1 MDDKGL
7 PARPGRL
14 MRVDLGQQA
23 FEAIKMAILDS
34 EFAPGQVLNS
44 LDVAAWL
51 GVSRT
56 PVRQALQLLAQH
68 GFVEPTPRGQF
79 VVRQLSKE
87 DISEVFLIRAG
98 LESLAI
104 RTLMGRKTEKTVRA
118 LETLVGEQEVS
129 GQMQD
134 RARFLLQDGQFHL
147 TIAEEAGLPRVAALL
162 EQVRDL
168 ILLLGGQAVTKP
180 GRIEAVIAEHRAIV
194 AAIQQNEPTRAV
206 DALRRHL
213 TATAESI
220 GVDLGSLMTRVIP
233 VGEGAPH
240 D

>member
-220 GVDLGSLMTRVIP
+220 GVDLGPLMTRVIP

>member
-7 PARPGRL
+7 RARPGRL

-79 VVRQLSKE
+79 VVRQLSKD

-104 RTLMGRKTEKTVRA
+104 RTLMTRQTEKTVRT
-118 LETLVGEQEVS
+118 LETLIGEQEVS
-129 GQMQD
+129 GQMRD

-180 GRIEAVIAEHRAIV
+180 GRLDAVILEHRAIV
-194 AAIQQNEPTRAV
+194 QAIHHHDPSQAV
-206 DALRRHL
+206 EALRHHL
-213 TATAESI
+213 AETARSI
-220 GVDLGSLMTRVIP
+220 SVELDPLMAMVIP
-233 VGEGAPH
+233 SGEEQAH